1 MSQPH
6 RMDPPAQ
13 HRAAQVAGVLAAR
26 GVVEGPQ
33 LLLAIQRAARAAAPG
48 VDPRGLA
55 MRLAHRYGDALADTL
70 AARDAARV
78 RVLAAL
84 APLLDSRAAAPTLL
98 AAADAVEAAG
108 ALSHAERHALVAAAI
123 LRRLR
128 GIRR

>member
-26 GVVEGPQ
+26 GVVEGPP
-33 LLLAIQRAARAAAPG
+33 LLLAIQRAAREAAPG

-55 MRLAHRYGDALADTL
+55 MRLSHRYGDALADTL
-70 AARDAARV
+70 AARDATRG

-84 APLLDSRAAAPTLL
+84 APLLDGRAVAPALL
-98 AAADAVEAAG
+98 AAADTVEGAG
-108 ALSHAERHALVAAAI
+108 ALSHDERRALVAAAI

-128 GIRR
+128 GMRR

>member
-26 GVVEGPQ
+26 GVVEGPP
-33 LLLAIQRAARAAAPG
+33 LLLAIQRAAREAAPG

-55 MRLAHRYGDALADTL
+55 MRLSHRYADALADTL
-70 AARDAARV
+70 AARDATRG

-84 APLLDSRAAAPTLL
+84 APLLDGRAVAPALL
-98 AAADAVEAAG
+98 AAADTVEGAG
-108 ALSHAERHALVAAAI
+108 ALSHDERRALVAAAI

-128 GIRR
+128 GMRR